1 MWTRLV
7 LFFVVLIG
15 FTAQSRAQVTS
26 DPPGVSPTLYATP
39 YYTCVQNYYVAPT
52 GSDSN
57 PGTISSPWLTIQHA
71 DTAAGGRIAGDCV
84 NVEPG
89 TYGNGSQ
96 ITSGGNAATT
106 AGYVVYRCTTLDGCT
121 ITDPGN
127 NNSAAFDVTANYV
140 MIDGF
145 TMTASTPQQYGQGVE
160 VFNGSNNYTFAQ
172 HHVWVLNS
180 IISGYGQSGV
190 QLNEGEFFY
199 VIHNTFSNNAANS
212 GCDGGAQGSGIS
224 LTNPM
229 PISGYTLTSDDQ
241 NNLVS
246 GNTGTLFRNFVM
258 WNVVYN
264 NHMAG
269 CGVGGATDG
278 NGIIADTWNWNCGA
292 GNAGCATGATPYVN
306 GGLVAFNITYNN
318 GGGGVHIFSS
328 DYVTVSNNTCYNNY
342 LDINNTGT
350 VRSCIDTN
358 GSWGNTVLN
367 NIAYAVCGSGILA
380 NNTGYGPDGP
390 GTTQTTTVNGSISSS
405 VTSLTLASA
414 AAMPGGASG
423 YAKSGSFA
431 LPGGNV
437 IEIGTELMQVTAGWG
452 TTTLTVTRG
461 FQGTTAASHSSGA
474 TVTWVPDY
482 FANNVAYAT
491 GSCSAVDGPYN
502 GDVYPASQ
510 NITTL
515 PDWVNVGNTST
526 GSMTAQPVGT
536 NFALCTA
543 SGSTGG
549 CTAASPAVGYGQTRS
564 YLPPQSVDAGA
575 CYHTMATCPNE

>member
-1 MWTRLV
+1 
-7 LFFVVLIG
+7 
-15 FTAQSRAQVTS
+15 
-26 DPPGVSPTLYATP
+26 
-39 YYTCVQNYYVAPT
+39 
-52 GSDSN
+52 
-57 PGTISSPWLTIQHA
+57 
-71 DTAAGGRIAGDCV
+71 
-84 NVEPG
+84 
-89 TYGNGSQ
+89 
-96 ITSGGNAATT
+96 
-106 AGYVVYRCTTLDGCT
+106 
-121 ITDPGN
+121 
-127 NNSAAFDVTANYV
+127 
-140 MIDGF
+140 
-145 TMTASTPQQYGQGVE
+145 
-160 VFNGSNNYTFAQ
+160 
-172 HHVWVLNS
+172 
-180 IISGYGQSGV
+180 
-190 QLNEGEFFY
+190 
-199 VIHNTFSNNAANS
+199 
-212 GCDGGAQGSGIS
+212 
-224 LTNPM
+224 
-229 PISGYTLTSDDQ
+229 
-241 NNLVS
+241 
-246 GNTGTLFRNFVM
+246 M

-264 NHMAG
+264 NQMAG

-278 NGIIADTWNWNCGA
+278 NGIIADTWNWNCSA
-292 GNAGCATGATPYVN
+292 GNVGCTIGAAPYVN
-306 GGLVAFNITYNN
+306 GGLFAFNVSYNN
-318 GGGGVHIFSS
+318 GGGGVHVFSS
-328 DYVTVSNNTCYNNY
+328 DYVTVANNTCYNNY
-342 LDINNTGT
+342 LDLNNTAT
-350 VRSCIDTN
+350 ARSCIDTN

>member
-71 DTAAGGRIAGDCV
+71 DTTAGGRIAGDCV

-199 VIHNTFSNNAANS
+199 VIHNTFYNNAANS

-306 GGLVAFNITYNN
+306 GGLVAFNISYNN

-328 DYVTVSNNTCYNNY
+328 DYITV
-342 LDINNTGT
+342 
-350 VRSCIDTN
+350 
-358 GSWGNTVLN
+358 
-367 NIAYAVCGSGILA
+367 A
-380 NNTGYGPDGP
+380 
-390 GTTQTTTVNGSISSS
+390 
-405 VTSLTLASA
+405 
-414 AAMPGGASG
+414 
-423 YAKSGSFA
+423 
-431 LPGGNV
+431 
-437 IEIGTELMQVTAGWG
+437 
-452 TTTLTVTRG
+452 
-461 FQGTTAASHSSGA
+461 
-474 TVTWVPDY
+474 
-482 FANNVAYAT
+482 
-491 GSCSAVDGPYN
+491 
-502 GDVYPASQ
+502 
-510 NITTL
+510 
-515 PDWVNVGNTST
+515 
-526 GSMTAQPVGT
+526 
-536 NFALCTA
+536 
-543 SGSTGG
+543 
-549 CTAASPAVGYGQTRS
+549 
-564 YLPPQSVDAGA
+564 
-575 CYHTMATCPNE
+575 